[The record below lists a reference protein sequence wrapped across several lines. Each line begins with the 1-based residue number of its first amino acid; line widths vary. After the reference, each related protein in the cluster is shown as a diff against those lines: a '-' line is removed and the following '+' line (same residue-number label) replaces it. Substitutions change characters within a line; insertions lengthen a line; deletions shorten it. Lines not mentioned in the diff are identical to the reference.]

1 MRACMCVQAACLV
14 EPISSLAGDAGFDRM
29 YVAIYLAIHLA
40 IYLAMYVA
48 IYLAGGVRRMR
59 AGADAELGPGAW

>member
-1 MRACMCVQAACLV
+1 MGVKMFTPRAAGAVAGV
-14 EPISSLAGDAGFDRM
+14 AGDAGFDR
-29 YVAIYLAIHLA
+29 
-40 IYLAMYVA
+40 MYVA